1 MRSRPWLCSSPCS
14 RSIPSRSAFWTRW
27 TPPWTRPTSGAS
39 PKPCAAWRTQTQ
51 FIVITHNRGTIET
64 ADALYGVTVGD
75 DAVSRV
81 ISLRLEEAR
90 EMADRVARENAA
102 TAAG

>member
-1 MRSRPWLCSSPCS
+1 M
-14 RSIPSRSAFWTRW
+14 
-27 TPPWTRPTSGAS
+27 
-39 PKPCAAWRTQTQ
+39 
-51 FIVITHNRGTIET
+51 VITHNRGTIEA

-90 EMADRVARENAA
+90 DLADQVTKKSAAA
-102 TAAG
+102 TAG

>member
-1 MRSRPWLCSSPCS
+1 
-14 RSIPSRSAFWTRW
+14 
-27 TPPWTRPTSGAS
+27 
-39 PKPCAAWRTQTQ
+39 
-51 FIVITHNRGTIET
+51 VITHNRGTIES

-90 EMADRVARENAA
+90 EMADQVTRRNAAA
-102 TAAG
+102 TAGSGS